1 MSDSYMNKCQLK
13 RYSDY
18 LNRVKN
24 FKSKPIMRKIKIVGI
39 LKKLN
44 DLVKH
49 RELRELSTEK

>member
-1 MSDSYMNKCQLK
+1 MNKCQLK